1 MSDLILV
8 QENST
13 PETVELVS
21 AGPQGPSGTFIIGTI
36 TTGLAGSSANVTN
49 TGTPSQAVLNFTIPR
64 GDVGDV
70 TPEAT
75 AAKNAAQSASSAAA
89 TSQVVASNAATSAT
103 ASASSAQQS
112 ATAAASSSSTA
123 TSKAAEASTSAASAE
138 SSEIV
143 ALGASST
150 ATLKA
155 SEAGSFA
162 TAASTSAA
170 SSETSAN
177 ASASYAAAASGSANA
192 SATSAGNAS
201 GSASLAQEWA
211 TKTISEV
218 ALGQGYGAKKY
229 ALDAAS
235 MAAAAEIAAAGS
247 LVHSQTAAGHSQSA
261 STSADNANI
270 SASVSSDA
278 SVLATLRAG
287 QAAESASTSSSQAA
301 NASASAATATSQ
313 ASSATTSASTAS
325 TQAGIAT
332 TKASE
337 ASTSAS
343 AASVSA
349 AAALASQTASAGS
362 AAAANTSAGSAAGSA
377 SSALAIYGTTNA
389 QQAAL
394 MAAQSA
400 ASLAQG
406 FALSASSAIQQDL
419 SGVTAQALHRSPNA
433 VTAMFV
439 YDTSKD
445 SDGGA
450 WTEKCQHTS
459 WYNEALNGKWLGAQ
473 DTEFQARHAGATVS
487 STEVLTNGTF
497 DSNIT
502 GWTAGAGS
510 AAWAAGTAQITGSS
524 GVIARLFQAM
534 TLTAGK
540 TYRLTA
546 TCVSTTDTSTT
557 LEFLGGSV
565 STTFNAGQTKSLYFS
580 AASTGTF
587 YAQVRNTNAGAVVS
601 AFDNISVREV
611 TALTTA
617 SGDYYQSTVDGKFY
631 RLWKNLLSYSNNFE
645 NAAWT
650 KGVSTVSPDAV
661 AGPDGAVTAD
671 AIVEST
677 TSGNQGLLRTLQD
690 YGRKTFAFDVKA
702 GGRQYFTMGWF
713 AGDNSYLA
721 RLTVDLANGS
731 VTQWAAPTGGG
742 NDYTYTVTPKGNG
755 WYRIAGSYTRG
766 AGGFPSRV
774 WFGPSDTST
783 ASGESKNYLGDGRTA
798 IYLSNFQVEE
808 GSTATAYEA
817 RGADGSVTETF
828 RGNKADFPRLAGI
841 VAEAANVT
849 IYDLTE
855 AGRPMW
861 MRFIGTTAN
870 GGILGGYGYAFSV
883 SSLACL
889 NATLSVPMSLAYNG
903 VSFIDFAKDSA
914 RRINDVIYL
923 ANPLFRKGVY
933 NSGISNRNNTAF
945 AFENSLTVG
954 IASSLVNAVA
964 MTVLPDAPV
973 DAVTGL
979 QVPTIAVATAGGVS
993 VIKHDGTVVSHT
1005 QNVLSDSYN
1014 LVITKDGCIAYHN
1027 GGGPLRVLPIA
1038 ALPVANTW
1046 YFYSPSPVGESY
1058 YIPQYTQI
1066 TGKPVNGNRTVNYDS
1081 PNLASLAPGNGT
1093 KITLAKNGYDLV
1105 VGGTY
1110 LKRAKNNT
1118 LGLMTASLLT
1128 PTGFMRGDIRRA
1140 YLADVDVGS
1149 VSGTELVTNGTFD
1162 TDVSGWTAQVSTV
1175 DRWSVVNGKL
1185 TLNASGDAAIWQ
1197 GVPTVVGKTYQ
1208 ARVTSA
1214 GVADAQIRFIN
1225 SNNINGA
1232 ILGTVVVPNTG
1243 SLVYN
1248 FTATTTFAVFQLRA
1262 NTAGATYDDVSLKEV
1277 VADRSYKASGA
1288 PITGTLTKT
1297 QVAGAASQLVAYSG
1311 FSAANYLREPYSA
1324 DLDFGTGEW
1333 SASAWVNVPVT
1344 LNESALPSV
1353 SANLVPNG
1361 ALTSDISGWV
1371 IYGLAAP
1378 DVFEWSAGRLHVVN
1392 TGSNRSL
1399 FGTGASAVTAG
1410 KRYRIQ
1416 FDIEV
1421 VSGSVGGG
1429 VNSYQFGQAFSNFA
1443 TIPLGSSTV
1452 VAYFTATSTGNIHI
1466 QLDSYV
1472 NYEIYIDNASITE
1485 IEPFNICS
1493 RAHSSGPKIS
1503 LGVAGGFLT
1512 ATAFDGTTTRTV
1524 TTTAAYNTGTMINPV
1539 VTYTTDGTLAIRV
1552 NGAEVATTR
1561 GTPLLSLNSRYNL
1574 LTYTEDI
1581 ANAAW
1586 AKTGGVT
1593 VVSNAIAAP
1602 DGTITADFVKTG
1614 STLSTQRIQQSV
1626 VASGTCNFALYA
1638 KASGYEK
1645 ITIWDHATTGAY
1657 ASFNLTGAGSVMAS
1671 GNGASNAAIQALAN
1685 GWYLVSFSAAGSALT
1700 GFGVQILPPS
1710 NTTGLG
1716 FSDPWTPNGVDGVY
1730 IWGTDL
1736 RISTYSA
1743 LPYQRVGALAETQVA
1758 PLTVG
1763 NSFAADAPFPGS
1775 ISLLKLSATVPT
1787 LEQSQWMYEQEKQM
1801 FRDGAQVC
1809 LPDAGAIVD
1818 LTYDDATDKW
1828 IAVSATNESE
1838 WSGLVRT
1845 SVTASPAGSYTKV
1858 FAASGV
1864 QLQARSTTNPGV
1876 DITIP
1881 SYGLR
1886 EELVNRSQAAARLAR
1901 NMVVFDYVGGFT
1913 ANTTTG
1919 ATSITS
1925 VASLAYPVSYVGARI
1940 SGAGIPANTTV
1951 VAVSGTTIYMSAAAT
1966 ATASAVQ
1973 ISFVDFTLP
1982 VGYEAKNVLSAGA
1995 TKVEGATKDFT
2006 RLFDGFK
2013 ETIRF
2018 GTAPGFNVPVQ
2029 IQATRS
2035 VQ

>member
-21 AGPQGPSGTFIIGTI
+21 AGPQGPSGTFTIGTI

-89 TSQVVASNAATSAT
+89 DSQVVASNAATSAT

-123 TSKAAEASTSAASAE
+123 ISKAAEASTSAASAA
-138 SSEIV
+138 SSESV

-261 STSADNANI
+261 STSADNANT

-301 NASASAATATSQ
+301 NASASAATATTQ
-313 ASSATTSASTAS
+313 ASSATASASTAS

-337 ASTSAS
+337 AATSAS

-394 MAAQSA
+394 VAAQSA

-406 FALSASSAIQQDL
+406 FALSASSAVQQDL

-459 WYNEALNGKWLGAQ
+459 WYNEALNGKWLGAWSS
-473 DTEFQARHAGATVS
+473 EFEARNAGATLGVDLVTNGSFATDTAWTKGTGWTINNGAAIATAS
-487 STEVLTNGTF
+487 SDIISNTGYSTALPANKTVVIQFTISGYSGGTIRPILAGGTAVNGTF
-497 DSNIT
+497 ISGNGTFTQVLANTTNLYIRFGT
-502 GWTAGAGS
+502 S
-510 AAWAAGTAQITGSS
+510 AFTGS
-524 GVIARLFQAM
+524 I
-534 TLTAGK
+534 
-540 TYRLTA
+540 
-546 TCVSTTDTSTT
+546 
-557 LEFLGGSV
+557 
-565 STTFNAGQTKSLYFS
+565 
-580 AASTGTF
+580 
-587 YAQVRNTNAGAVVS
+587 
-601 AFDNISVREV
+601 DNISVREV

-631 RLWKNLLSYSNNFE
+631 RLWKNLLPYSEQFP
-645 NAAWT
+645 
-650 KGVSTVSPDAV
+650 TVWSD
-661 AGPDGAVTAD
+661 
-671 AIVEST
+671 
-677 TSGNQGLLRTLQD
+677 TSL
-690 YGRKTFAFDVKA
+690 
-702 GGRQYFTMGWF
+702 
-713 AGDNSYLA
+713 
-721 RLTVDLANGS
+721 S
-731 VTQWAAPTGGG
+731 VTQNATTTPDGLSASLINYATGGRRYYFVG
-742 NDYTYTVTPKGNG
+742 GIVSDEVFTCRVKDASNG
-755 WYRIAGSYTRG
+755 VSGVFGIALIG
-766 AGGFPSRV
+766 AMSGGFLTFNTITGVS
-774 WFGPSDTST
+774 SDTAYLT
-783 ASGESKNYLGDGRTA
+783 AVANGDGWWNVTVKYRVDTTSSSSA
-798 IYLSNFQVEE
+798 YISIQGGSGQVYITRLQRER
-808 GSTATAYEA
+808 GSVATAYE
-817 RGADGSVTETF
+817 RKTVADGSITETF

-861 MRFIGTTAN
+861 MRFVGGSSGNNYNFLPGIATPSSIFAINGLMDLSYGAN
-870 GGILGGYGYAFSV
+870 GLIDINFGLDRGRQIYSGGVFDFSPNRM
-883 SSLACL
+883 SSR
-889 NATLSVPMSLAYNG
+889 NSL
-903 VSFIDFAKDSA
+903 
-914 RRINDVIYL
+914 
-923 ANPLFRKGVY
+923 PLRTQGSTQPAIV
-933 NSGISNRNNTAF
+933 NNT
-945 AFENSLTVG
+945 
-954 IASSLVNAVA
+954 VNAVA

-979 QVPTIAVATAGGVS
+979 QVPTIAVATNAGVS
-993 VIKHDGTVVSHT
+993 VIKHNGTVVNIGT
-1005 QNVLSDSYN
+1005 
-1014 LVITKDGCIAYHN
+1014 
-1027 GGGPLRVLPIA
+1027 
-1038 ALPVANTW
+1038 ANTQLAVSLVAKEMFVSGVNGTNFGIW
-1046 YFYSPSPVGESY
+1046 YCPDITATTPVVAQYYASFGTNLGMTAYNDASPS
-1058 YIPQYTQI
+1058 
-1066 TGKPVNGNRTVNYDS
+1066 
-1081 PNLASLAPGNGT
+1081 LAVKSQWVTRA
-1093 KITLAKNGYDLV
+1093 
-1105 VGGTY
+1105 GGS
-1110 LKRAKNNT
+1110 
-1118 LGLMTASLLT
+1118 GLR
-1128 PTGFMRGDIRRA
+1128 FMRRNPTAVLKPTVAAISNTFNTGHLIGDIRRA
-1140 YLADVDVGS
+1140 YLSDVDVGS

-1162 TDVSGWTAQVSTV
+1162 TDLSGWTNTST
-1175 DRWSVVNGKL
+1175 G
-1185 TLNASGDAAIWQ
+1185 SGSATYSGGTAALVGTDAANRGMLTQ
-1197 GVPTVVGKTYQ
+1197 QVAVTAGKAY
-1208 ARVTSA
+1208 RVTYTISRTSGALGA
-1214 GVADAQIRFIN
+1214 GFVT
-1225 SNNINGA
+1225 S
-1232 ILGTVVVPNTG
+1232 LGTVPNTTYETASG
-1243 SLVYN
+1243 TFSYLFIAPASNCYFAATSHAGGGNVSIDNISIREAVY
-1248 FTATTTFAVFQLRA
+1248 
-1262 NTAGATYDDVSLKEV
+1262 
-1277 VADRSYKASGA
+1277 DRSYKASGA
-1288 PITGTLTKT
+1288 GITGTLTKT
-1297 QVAGAASQLVAYSG
+1297 QVAAASQLVAYSG

-1344 LNESALPSV
+1344 ISNSNIPTTGANKITNGTFDTNLAGWNLTGNAGAVVEGGELGLNYSAAS
-1353 SANLVPNG
+1353 NGIYQTITGLVVG
-1361 ALTSDISGWV
+1361 RRYKVTGRFKAGST
-1371 IYGLAAP
+1371 AAQ
-1378 DVFEWSAGRLHVVN
+1378 VLI
-1392 TGSNRSL
+1392 TGSGS
-1399 FGTGASAVTAG
+1399 T
-1410 KRYRIQ
+1410 IP
-1416 FDIEV
+1416 
-1421 VSGSVGGG
+1421 VSG
-1429 VNSYQFGQAFSNFA
+1429 QAGTSA
-1443 TIPLGSSTV
+1443 TTFTSFTI
-1452 VAYFTATSTGNIHI
+1452 YFTAIETSHRIYL
-1466 QLDSYV
+1466 QV
-1472 NYEIYIDNASITE
+1472 NGISGSAYHDD
-1485 IEPFNICS
+1485 IEFFELADLPIS
-1493 RAHSSGPKIS
+1493 ERAYSSGSSIRI
-1503 LGVAGGFLT
+1503 GVNATGTLT

-1524 TTTAAYNTGTMINPV
+1524 TTTAAYNTATWIKPEAV
-1539 VTYTTDGTLAIRV
+1539 YTTDGTLAIRV
-1552 NGAEVATTR
+1552 NGVEVAATR
-1561 GTPLLSLNSRYNL
+1561 GTPLLTLNNASAV
-1574 LTYTEDI
+1574 LTI
-1581 ANAAW
+1581 
-1586 AKTGGVT
+1586 
-1593 VVSNAIAAP
+1593 
-1602 DGTITADFVKTG
+1602 
-1614 STLSTQRIQQSV
+1614 
-1626 VASGTCNFALYA
+1626 
-1638 KASGYEK
+1638 
-1645 ITIWDHATTGAY
+1645 
-1657 ASFNLTGAGSVMAS
+1657 
-1671 GNGASNAAIQALAN
+1671 
-1685 GWYLVSFSAAGSALT
+1685 
-1700 GFGVQILPPS
+1700 
-1710 NTTGLG
+1710 
-1716 FSDPWTPNGVDGVY
+1716 
-1730 IWGTDL
+1730 
-1736 RISTYSA
+1736 
-1743 LPYQRVGALAETQVA
+1743 
-1758 PLTVG
+1758 G
-1763 NSFAADAPFPGS
+1763 NSYAADAPFPGS

-1787 LEQSQWMYEQEKQM
+1787 AEQSQWMYEQEKQM
-1801 FRDGAQVC
+1801 FRDGAQVT
-1809 LPDAGAIVD
+1809 LPDAGSIVD

-1845 SVTASPAGSYTKV
+1845 SVMASPAGSYTKV
-1858 FAASGV
+1858 SAASGV

-1886 EELVNRSQAAARLAR
+1886 EELVRRSESAARLAR

-1913 ANTTTG
+1913 ANTITG
-1919 ATSITS
+1919 STAIAS
-1925 VASLAYPVSYVGARI
+1925 VASLTYPVSYVGARI

-1951 VAVSGTTIYMSAAAT
+1951 VAVSGTTIYISAAAT
-1966 ATASAVQ
+1966 ATASGVQ

-1982 VGYEAKNVLSAGA
+1982 VGYEAKNVFSAGA